1 MLREMA
7 RRTSSRPAGQSARP
21 AREPDPPYL
30 KAAHDVIWVG
40 FRIDIDAVRPFVPPE
55 LKLNGDSTGILGIYQ
70 AGSGW
75 GLAPYQRGLV
85 AVTVS
90 GTEGGGTGDGIFN
103 LSGIMTAPAVD
114 IVRRRY
120 TKDVVEGY
128 ARSWRDGDL
137 VHGVAGVGSND
148 WLRASIRPSPSVKT
162 GMSGVD
168 TFMGMTS
175 RGLLKHADSFEADIA
190 DAEIV
195 SLEITDAAPPAMQAM
210 RPLEWLFAIHVPRL
224 SSSWGEPRPIGQ
236 TDDAVGFYL
245 DLVEGTGRAAVAV
258 SMDGRLLKANGL
270 ARELLGGDCL
280 RPGEPMMPQHTALWA
295 AIERSRSAGR
305 PRISDPVVLS
315 RTDQAPIIAYTLP
328 FDAHGGGDTQLVLF
342 TRADAPARQDAS
354 RLLQMMGLTQAE
366 ARLGALIG
374 GGLSAKQAA
383 AELSISENTARSTL
397 KSVYDKLGIGK
408 QAELGHL
415 VARLEFL

>member
-1 MLREMA
+1 MLRELA
-7 RRTSSRPAGQSARP
+7 RRSSARP
-21 AREPDPPYL
+21 GQPVRPSREPDPPYL
-30 KAAHDVIWVG
+30 KSAQDVVWVG
-40 FRIDIDAVRPFVPPE
+40 FRIDVDAVRPFVPSE
-55 LKLNGDSTGILGIYQ
+55 LKLTGDSIGILGIYQ

-90 GTEGGGTGDGIFN
+90 GSEPGGAGDGIYN
-103 LSGIMTAPAVD
+103 LSGIMSAPAAD

-120 TKDVVEGY
+120 TKHVVEGY

-137 VHGVAGVGSND
+137 IHGVAGVDGED
-148 WLRASIRPSPSVKT
+148 WLRASIRPTGSVKT
-162 GMSGVD
+162 CMSGVD
-168 TFMGMTS
+168 TFIGLTS
-175 RGLLKHADSFEADIA
+175 QGLLKHADSFEADISDA
-190 DAEIV
+190 DTVA
-195 SLEITDAAPPAMQAM
+195 LEITDAAPAAM
-210 RPLEWLFAIHVPRL
+210 RALRPIEWLFAVHVPRL
-224 SSSWGEPRPIGQ
+224 SSSWGEPKPIRQ
-236 TDDAVGFYL
+236 TGDAVGFYL
-245 DLVEGTGRAAVAV
+245 DLIEGTGRAAVAV
-258 SMDGRLLKANGL
+258 GVDGRLLKANGL
-270 ARELLGGDCL
+270 ARDLLGAECL
-280 RPGEPMMPQHTALWA
+280 RVGEPMMPQHAALWA
-295 AIERSRSAGR
+295 AVERSRNSGR
-305 PRISDPVVLS
+305 PRISEPVVLA
-315 RTDQAPIIAYTLP
+315 RPDQAPIIAYTLP
-328 FDAHGGGDTQLVLF
+328 FDGEGGGDTQLVLF

-354 RLLQMMGLTQAE
+354 RLLQMMGLTHAE

>member
-7 RRTSSRPAGQSARP
+7 RLSGVRSAGQTARP
-21 AREPDPPYL
+21 VREPEPPYH
-30 KAAHDVIWVG
+30 KAAQDVVWVG
-40 FRIDIDAVRPFVPPE
+40 FRIDLDAVRPFVPAE
-55 LKLNGDSTGILGIYQ
+55 LKLTSDSIGVVGIYQ

-85 AVTVS
+85 AVTVT
-90 GTEGGGTGDGIFN
+90 GNGLGATGDGIFN

-120 TKDVVEGY
+120 TRHVAEGY
-128 ARSWRDGDL
+128 ARSWREEDL
-137 VHGVAGVGSND
+137 IHGVAGVAGED
-148 WLRASIRPSPSVKT
+148 WLRASIRPGPHLRT

-168 TFMGMTS
+168 TFIGQTA
-175 RGLLKHADSFEADIA
+175 RGLLKHADSYEADIA
-190 DAEIV
+190 EADIV
-195 SLEITDAAPPAMQAM
+195 SLEITDAAPAAMRAM
-210 RPLEWLFAIHVPRL
+210 RPVEWLFAIHVPRL
-224 SSSWGEPRPIGQ
+224 SSSWGEPRLIGQ

-245 DLVEGTGRAAVAV
+245 DLIEGTGRAAVAV
-258 SMDGRLLKANGL
+258 STDGRLIKANGL
-270 ARELLGGDCL
+270 ARDLLGPEGLRAGELLL
-280 RPGEPMMPQHTALWA
+280 PQYTALWTA
-295 AIERSRSAGR
+295 VERSRHAGR
-305 PRISDPVVLS
+305 PRLSDPVVLP
-315 RTDQAPIIAYTLP
+315 RPEQAPIIAYALP
-328 FDAHGGGDTQLVLF
+328 FDADGRGDTQLVLF